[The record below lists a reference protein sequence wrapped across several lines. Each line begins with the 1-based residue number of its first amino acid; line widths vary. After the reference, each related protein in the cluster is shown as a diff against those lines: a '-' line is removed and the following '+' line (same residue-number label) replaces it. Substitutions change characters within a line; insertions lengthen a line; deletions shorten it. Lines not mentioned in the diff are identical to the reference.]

1 MKLPLFITLSLFT
14 VIHLSA
20 RSQGCPELSLDPGLP
35 QTVCSGEEVVLGGAP
50 TATWTGTGNPSL
62 NYEWVDSNND
72 FVSNDPNPT
81 IQIDQNETF
90 TLTVDDGNGC
100 SESIGLNI
108 SIFAAPPTP
117 SLVLTNSAQQG
128 YQTNVYNGEIYFS
141 KCNNTS
147 GGNFNIIDNQNYPT
161 GTTFE
166 IDWGDGS
173 PVSSNLQPHVY
184 TTGEYDLTYTV
195 ITAEGCVFVFEY
207 YVLVGGPPPALTL
220 SGSGSSSCIPNLYE
234 ISIGA
239 GSDPPGTTYNII
251 INDGSQDT
259 TLIGLN
265 PNPYVF
271 SHLFQQSSCGTN
283 STIQNNTYPDS
294 YSIQVISSN
303 GCSPQGTFSA
313 IGPIQVSES
322 SDAQFSSS
330 SSEVCVDGIVN
341 LQNNSDPGTNINSL
355 GCDSLSAFYWEISPN
370 IGYTI
375 VNGDLGSSNGFLD
388 NVIYYDYF
396 EWTSGSE
403 NLDVEFNTEGIYDI
417 TLYTGNGCGID
428 SITQQ
433 ICVLPQPTPDFQ
445 LSDDFFCTSEI
456 VNVTNSSTGY
466 ACGTTFESNWQI
478 NYSNPQNCSPNSG
491 VSFINSTSNSSFE
504 PVLDFQGP
512 GAYEV
517 ILTVSY
523 PGNIPG
529 CTMPQLSDSV
539 YVFAQPEIQLIPQGA
554 NVCEGKLVQFNG
566 FVNDCYALPTEYLW
580 SFEDAPGIIISDTLT
595 LNPTVQYGVSGVFDY
610 SLEASNQ
617 CGSVIIIDSVSVD
630 PGVIVDAGPDQ
641 ATCLNTQINLNGSIT
656 GGANTGVWSANI
668 PGGQFSDPNALISSY
683 TPPVNFSGQII
694 LSLISDDPLGPCP
707 GNSDF
712 LVLTINDEAVIDAM
726 PDVSVCEGDVVDLN
740 STIQGAASEGIWN
753 DAGAGGQ
760 VINEDLSTG
769 SAQYIPPAGVSEVW
783 LYVETNVPSVFCPAD
798 LDSVLITIISTPTVS
813 IVPDQVVCNGLST
826 QSVVFAGTG
835 TQYSWTN
842 TDGSIGLVTN
852 GVGDIGSFTATN
864 NGQTPVTS
872 LVTVTPEYV
881 NGGLT
886 CSGSTIDFSF
896 TVDPTPILDSIADQ
910 TVCEGQQTVQ
920 VDFTSLPGS
929 AFTWTNNNTQTGLSA
944 SGTGSVLPFISTNG
958 TNLPISSIITVTA
971 TLNGCIGPTEDFTIT
986 VNPIASVDPL
996 TDLDECSG
1004 TLVNIP
1010 FTGTG
1015 TVYNWTND
1023 NFQTGLPLTG
1033 SGTIDF
1039 TTVNTGTTAEQSI
1052 VSVTPGYFLN
1062 GVLCEGNPEDFTITV
1077 QPIPYIDSLQDQTIC
1092 NGDQTQLVAFTS
1104 SVSGTTYDWVN
1115 SNPSI
1120 GLASIGTS
1128 EIPSFTGINVTNT
1141 AVTGLITVTPTANG
1155 CLGPDSTLQFTIE
1168 PTPAVT
1174 NTVLSET
1181 ICSNTSSSSVT
1192 WASSVLGTTYTWV
1205 GSVTSGSVNGFIASG
1220 SGNLP
1225 SMLLENTG
1233 IVPAIIEYTITA
1245 EANGCSGQPVTYTI
1259 TVNPIP
1265 VLSPIPPE
1273 VICGGTSF
1281 TTPVFTSNVS
1291 GTDYTWILDQ
1301 PGNIPLTITGYQ
1313 LNGSGPLTGQVVN
1326 NSGSSPYTLD
1336 YIVIPT
1342 ASGCSGS
1349 SDVFSLTVNPAP
1361 VVLFDITD
1369 QVICSGGSITPVN
1382 LSSSTPS
1389 ATFDWSIT
1397 SNLGGISGATP
1408 TQGGGIIPT
1417 MTLSHAS
1424 LTPET
1429 ITITAVA
1436 TTTGGVSCPGAPTD
1450 YTITINPIPS
1460 VSSLTDQVVCNGL
1473 PTQAVTF
1480 NGTGTQYSWTNT
1492 DGSIGLGTSGIGD
1505 IGSFTAINN
1514 GQGPVTSLVTVTPEY
1529 VNGGLTCSGSP
1540 TDFSFTIDPTPFLD
1554 PLSDQ
1559 TVCEGQPTT
1568 QVDFTSLP
1576 GSSFTW
1582 TNNNT
1587 QTGLSASGTGSVLS
1601 FNSAN
1606 GTALPI
1612 SSTVTVTPTLN
1623 GCIGPS
1629 EDFTITVNP
1638 IPSVDPLSDLD
1649 ECSGTLVNIPFTG
1662 SGTVY
1667 NWTNDNLQTGLP
1679 LTGSG
1684 TIDFTTVNTGTTA
1697 EQSIISVTPGYFLN
1711 GVLCEG
1717 NPEDFTITVQPV
1729 PYIDALQDQT
1739 ICNGDQTQLVTFT
1752 SSVSGT
1758 SYDWINSNPQIGLAS
1773 NGSVE
1778 IPSFTGLNTSNV
1790 AVVGIITVT
1799 PTANGCLGPDSALQI
1814 TIEPTPVVTNTVLSE
1829 TICSNTSSS
1838 AVTLT
1843 SNVLG
1848 TTYTWT
1854 GSVTSGSVTG
1864 FTASGSGDL
1873 PSMLLENTGVVP
1885 AVIAY
1890 TIIPEANGCSGQPV
1904 TYTITVNP
1912 TPVLSPI
1919 APEVICGGTSFT
1931 TPVFSSNVSVTD
1943 YTWVLDQPG
1952 NIPVT
1957 ITGYQLNGTGP
1968 LTGQV
1973 VNNSGSSPYTLD
1985 YIVTPTASGCLGSPE
2000 VFSLTVNP
2008 APVVLFDI
2016 ADQVICS
2023 GSSIT
2028 AVNLSSST
2036 SGATFDW
2043 SITSNLGGISGATP
2057 TQGGG
2062 SIPSMTLSHSSLTPE
2077 TITITAIATTTGGAS
2092 CPGAPTDYTITINPI
2107 PSISSLTDQVVCNG
2121 LSTQSVIFAGTG
2133 TQYSWTNTD
2142 GSIGL
2147 GTSGIGDI
2155 GSFTAINNGQG
2166 PVISLVTVTPEYVNG
2181 GLTCSGSPT
2190 VYNYTIN
2197 PTPVVDPIGDQ
2208 ELCIGDQSQ
2217 VVIFSGT
2224 ATNYNWS
2231 NDNTV
2236 TGAPNSGLNSVP
2248 SFIAQNSSTQVITST
2263 ITVTPES
2270 NGCIGIPID
2279 FSYTVNPTTNV
2290 SPINDS
2296 IFCNGEQVSSYIIS
2310 GSASSYSWTNN
2321 NPTIGL
2327 SSSGTGNIPTFTAV
2341 NNTSQSIDATITIT
2355 PEFTGTTNSCS
2366 GTPFSFTITVQ
2377 PSPIVNP
2384 IIDQTICN
2392 GSSTQTVQFSGTN
2405 ASSYQWVNDNS
2416 LIGLPSSGNGNINS
2430 FTATNTASSAQVS
2443 TITVTPQL
2451 SVNGLICFGSP
2462 EDFLI
2467 TVNPSPSVD
2476 PLSDIIVC
2484 EDQQVPVTVLSGN
2497 ATSFDWTS
2505 STNNTGVGTGGI
2517 GNIPSFTA
2525 INGTSQPV
2533 SDQIIVTPNFTGSG
2547 LSCPGVTSSFIITV
2561 NPVPIVDPVLDQVL
2575 CNGTSTNQV
2584 IFTGDATNY
2593 TWTNNLSAIG
2603 LAQTGN
2609 GNIPAFTVANSNTL
2623 PIDALITIT
2632 PEFTSS
2638 GLTCSGNP
2646 EIFILSVLP
2655 TPEVDPLTDIVV
2667 CSSSDIGP
2675 IQFSGV
2681 ATNYEWI
2688 NSNSTIGLP
2697 SNGNGNI
2704 SIFSYNN
2711 QGSSSESATI
2721 VVTPQYDYLGLS
2733 CDGLQESFLIKVLPE
2748 PDIDPISDFT
2758 YCNGASTSP
2767 INFNGLAT
2775 EYSWT
2780 NDNST
2785 IGIGNAGVGNILSFT
2800 AVNNSLSPE
2809 ISTITITPNYTE
2821 SGLTCNGIPEQF
2833 TITVNPAPIVNSVN
2847 DITVCNGQTVPLVDF
2862 SGNATVFEWFNDN
2875 TSIGLPNSGVGDITS
2890 FTAVNNSSVPIVAT
2904 INVVSSFSSNGVNCP
2919 GPSETFTIT
2928 VNPTPIVNPLV
2939 DQVICNAAPSATVNF
2954 TGSGSTYT
2962 WTNDNPNIGLA
2973 ANGSGDIS
2981 SFTAQNPTTN
2991 PIIGTITVIP
3001 TALQCDGSAEIFT
3014 ITVNPTPILDSIA
3027 DIENCAGLVISSIQ
3041 PTGNF
3046 STINWVNN
3054 NTTIGLANSGNTIIP
3069 SFTLSNSSNSTPNSA
3084 TVSVTPLNTNQGV
3097 QCFGAIVD
3105 FQITVNPIPENNLT
3119 PDIELCNGDL
3129 TPAIQFAGSG
3139 TYYDWTNDNTSIGLG
3154 VAGSG
3159 DIASFSGTNNL
3170 SVDNI
3175 SSISVTP
3182 VFVSTT
3188 GQLCEGTSDS
3198 FTLTVHPSPVI
3209 DPITDF
3215 DLCNGDN
3222 FSVPVITSVQSI
3234 VTWSALDN
3242 QDVTGESTFVQTTPI
3257 ISNTLTNSSSTITG
3271 VAYTINATSVPFGC
3285 TGLPQTFDVNVI
3297 PDVFIT
3303 SGNSMEICSG
3313 VSASVFLT
3321 ANVPS
3326 DFTWFATDNPNVSG
3340 ESTVINNG
3348 SVINDVLINT
3358 TNIPQLVVYSVI
3370 PTSQQGGCQGQAQTV
3385 AVIVNPPIELISP
3398 LSTEICSGDIV
3409 DLQLVANANVTFNW
3423 FAQSSLD
3430 VNGESLTVQNGNL
3443 INDQLINTTTTTQ
3456 AVIYTVVA
3464 TTTAN
3469 GCSSPSTQIN
3479 VFVNPSPVVAPF
3491 SEEICSG
3498 ETLAIPLGASS
3509 PSIFSWFA
3517 TDNLDVTGETQSLQ
3531 TNSVITDQLINSTNN
3546 SETVTYNI
3554 QATSNKGCLGPVS
3567 TGEVIV
3573 HPIPEVDFSV
3583 SNTALCDLSP
3593 VNFVNN
3599 SSNLLDFDWSFG
3611 DGNTSNDFEP
3621 IHTYGVIGSYLVTLT
3636 GTDPVTL
3643 CEGSSSESILIQES
3657 PAIDFA
3663 VNLNEG
3669 CVPSTFIFT
3678 PLVNAPGVDLFWQ
3691 FGDGQVSNQVGAVD
3705 HTYNV
3710 PGCYPVTLTSTNAAG
3725 CISTITY
3732 DDMVCVY
3739 ANPIANFTADE
3750 TIVPSDEPYV
3760 YFINN
3765 SLNAVTYLW
3774 DFADG
3779 STSVSSDPIHLYPE
3793 GPATYY
3799 PVLTAYNEAG
3809 CSDQFTLPITLWEEQ
3824 LFYVPNSFT
3833 PNVDGTNETFKPI
3846 ITSGFD
3852 KGSYNLKIFNR
3863 WGEVVFESFDP
3874 DIGWDGTY
3882 GVGKYYPV
3890 QDVTYTWKIT
3900 LRLLQNEDANVYVG
3914 HVNVLK

>member
-1 MKLPLFITLSLFT
+1 MNFRNLTTFLLFIYGAFN
-14 VIHLSA
+14 A
-20 RSQGCPELSLDPGLP
+20 YGQGCPELSLDPGLP

-81 IQIDQNETF
+81 VQIDQNETF

-108 SIFAAPPTP
+108 FIFAAPPTP

-207 YVLVGGPPPALTL
+207 NVLVGGPPPALTL

-322 SDAQFSSS
+322 SDAQFSLS

-388 NVIYYDYF
+388 NVIYYDYV

-456 VNVTNSSTGY
+456 VNVTNNSTGD

-554 NVCEGKLVQFNG
+554 NVCEGELVQFNG

-617 CGSVIIIDSVSVD
+617 CGSVIIIDSVSVG

-668 PGGQFSDPNALISSY
+668 PGGQFSDPNALNSSY

-694 LSLISDDPLGPCP
+694 LSLISDDPIGPCP

-726 PDVSVCEGDVVDLN
+726 PDLSVCEGDVVDLN

-760 VINEDLSTG
+760 FINEDLSTG

-842 TDGSIGLVTN
+842 TDGSIGL
-852 GVGDIGSFTATN
+852 
-864 NGQTPVTS
+864 
-872 LVTVTPEYV
+872 
-881 NGGLT
+881 
-886 CSGSTIDFSF
+886 
-896 TVDPTPILDSIADQ
+896 
-910 TVCEGQQTVQ
+910 
-920 VDFTSLPGS
+920 
-929 AFTWTNNNTQTGLSA
+929 
-944 SGTGSVLPFISTNG
+944 
-958 TNLPISSIITVTA
+958 
-971 TLNGCIGPTEDFTIT
+971 
-986 VNPIASVDPL
+986 
-996 TDLDECSG
+996 
-1004 TLVNIP
+1004 
-1010 FTGTG
+1010 
-1015 TVYNWTND
+1015 
-1023 NFQTGLPLTG
+1023 
-1033 SGTIDF
+1033 
-1039 TTVNTGTTAEQSI
+1039 
-1052 VSVTPGYFLN
+1052 
-1062 GVLCEGNPEDFTITV
+1062 
-1077 QPIPYIDSLQDQTIC
+1077 
-1092 NGDQTQLVAFTS
+1092 
-1104 SVSGTTYDWVN
+1104 
-1115 SNPSI
+1115 
-1120 GLASIGTS
+1120 
-1128 EIPSFTGINVTNT
+1128 
-1141 AVTGLITVTPTANG
+1141 
-1155 CLGPDSTLQFTIE
+1155 
-1168 PTPAVT
+1168 
-1174 NTVLSET
+1174 
-1181 ICSNTSSSSVT
+1181 
-1192 WASSVLGTTYTWV
+1192 
-1205 GSVTSGSVNGFIASG
+1205 
-1220 SGNLP
+1220 
-1225 SMLLENTG
+1225 
-1233 IVPAIIEYTITA
+1233 
-1245 EANGCSGQPVTYTI
+1245 
-1259 TVNPIP
+1259 
-1265 VLSPIPPE
+1265 
-1273 VICGGTSF
+1273 
-1281 TTPVFTSNVS
+1281 
-1291 GTDYTWILDQ
+1291 
-1301 PGNIPLTITGYQ
+1301 
-1313 LNGSGPLTGQVVN
+1313 
-1326 NSGSSPYTLD
+1326 
-1336 YIVIPT
+1336 
-1342 ASGCSGS
+1342 
-1349 SDVFSLTVNPAP
+1349 
-1361 VVLFDITD
+1361 
-1369 QVICSGGSITPVN
+1369 
-1382 LSSSTPS
+1382 
-1389 ATFDWSIT
+1389 
-1397 SNLGGISGATP
+1397 
-1408 TQGGGIIPT
+1408 
-1417 MTLSHAS
+1417 
-1424 LTPET
+1424 
-1429 ITITAVA
+1429 
-1436 TTTGGVSCPGAPTD
+1436 
-1450 YTITINPIPS
+1450 
-1460 VSSLTDQVVCNGL
+1460 
-1473 PTQAVTF
+1473 
-1480 NGTGTQYSWTNT
+1480 
-1492 DGSIGLGTSGIGD
+1492 GTSGIGD

-1514 GQGPVTSLVTVTPEY
+1514 GQTPVTSLVTVTPEY

-1638 IPSVDPLSDLD
+1638 IPAVDPLSDLD
-1649 ECSGTLVNIPFTG
+1649 ECSGTLVNVPFTG

-1778 IPSFTGLNTSNV
+1778 IPSFTGVNTSNV

-1799 PTANGCLGPDSALQI
+1799 PTANGCLGPDSTLQI

-1890 TIIPEANGCSGQPV
+1890 SIIPEANGCSGQPV

-1931 TPVFSSNVSVTD
+1931 TPVFSSNVSGTD

-2036 SGATFDW
+2036 PGATFDW

-2062 SIPSMTLSHSSLTPE
+2062 VIPSMTLSHSSLTPE

-2121 LSTQSVIFAGTG
+2121 LSTQSVVFAGTG

-2155 GSFTAINNGQG
+2155 GSFTAINNGQT
-2166 PVISLVTVTPEYVNG
+2166 PVTSLVTVTPEYVNG

-2231 NDNTV
+2231 NDNMA

-2279 FSYTVNPTTNV
+2279 FAYTVNPTTNV

-2451 SVNGLICFGSP
+2451 SINGLICFGSP
-2462 EDFLI
+2462 EDFQI

-2497 ATSFDWTS
+2497 ATSFDWIS
-2505 STNNTGVGTGGI
+2505 SSNNTGVGTGGI

-2525 INGTSQPV
+2525 MNGTSQPV
-2533 SDQIIVTPNFTGSG
+2533 SDQITVTPNFTGSG

-2561 NPVPIVDPVLDQVL
+2561 NPVPIVYPVLDQVL

-2609 GNIPAFTVANSNTL
+2609 GNIPAFTVTNSTPL
-2623 PIDALITIT
+2623 PIDALIAVT

-2638 GLTCSGNP
+2638 GLTCMGNP
-2646 EIFILSVLP
+2646 ESFNISVLP
-2655 TPEVDPLTDIVV
+2655 TPEVDPLADIVV

-2681 ATNYEWI
+2681 ATNYEWT
-2688 NSNSTIGLP
+2688 NSNSAIGLATG
-2697 SNGNGNI
+2697 GNGNI
-2704 SIFSYNN
+2704 SIFSYDN
-2711 QGSSSESATI
+2711 QSNSSESATI
-2721 VVTPQYDYLGLS
+2721 SVTPQYDYQGLS
-2733 CDGLQESFLIKVLPE
+2733 CIGSQESFLITVLPE
-2748 PDIDPISDFT
+2748 PNLDPTNDVT

-2775 EYSWT
+2775 EFSWM
-2780 NDNST
+2780 NDNPS
-2785 IGIGNAGVGNILSFT
+2785 IGLGGSGVDDILSFT
-2800 AVNNSLSPE
+2800 VVNNSMSPE
-2809 ISTITITPNYTE
+2809 ISTVTVTPNYTE
-2821 SGLTCNGIPEQF
+2821 AGLTCNGISDQF
-2833 TITVNPAPIVNSVN
+2833 TITVNPAPIINSVN
-2847 DITVCNGQTVPLVDF
+2847 DITVCNGEIVPLVDF
-2862 SGNATVFEWFNDN
+2862 SGNATIFEWFNDN
-2875 TSIGLPNSGVGDITS
+2875 TSIGLPSGGVGDIAA
-2890 FTAVNNSSVPIVAT
+2890 FTAVNNSTLPIVAT
-2904 INVVSSFSSNGVNCP
+2904 INVVSSFSSNGVVCP

-2939 DQVICNAAPSATVNF
+2939 DQVICNGAPSATVNF
-2954 TGSGSTYT
+2954 TGSGNTYT
-2962 WTNDNPNIGLA
+2962 WTNNNPNIGLVS
-2973 ANGSGDIS
+2973 NGSGDIS
-2981 SFTAQNPTTN
+2981 SFIALNPTIN
-2991 PIIGTITVIP
+2991 PISGTITVIP
-3001 TALQCDGSAEIFT
+3001 TALQCDGSAESFT
-3014 ITVNPTPILDSIA
+3014 ITVNPTPIVDPIT
-3027 DIENCAGLVISSIQ
+3027 DIENCAGFVQSSIQ
-3041 PTGNF
+3041 PTGNY
-3046 STINWVNN
+3046 SAINWVNN
-3054 NTTIGLANSGNTIIP
+3054 NTTIGLVSSGNTTIP
-3069 SFTLSNSSNSTPNSA
+3069 SFTLTNASNSTPNTA
-3084 TVSVTPLNTNQGV
+3084 VVSVTPVNTNQGV
-3097 QCFGAIVD
+3097 QCFGSVID
-3105 FQITVNPIPENNLT
+3105 FQITVNPIPENNVN

-3129 TPAIQFAGSG
+3129 TPVIQFSGSG
-3139 TYYDWTNDNTSIGLG
+3139 SYYDWTNDNPTIGLG
-3154 VAGSG
+3154 LSGTG
-3159 DIASFSGTNNL
+3159 DIASFSGINNQ

-3175 SSISVTP
+3175 SNISVIP
-3182 VFVSTT
+3182 VFVSNT
-3188 GQLCEGTSDS
+3188 GQLCEGTANS
-3198 FTLTVHPSPVI
+3198 FTITVHPSPVI
-3209 DPITDF
+3209 DPVADV
-3215 DLCNGDN
+3215 DVCNGDD
-3222 FSVPVITSVQSI
+3222 FSVPVLTSVQSI
-3234 VTWSALDN
+3234 ITWSAQDN
-3242 QDVTGESTFVQTTPI
+3242 PDVTGESTFVQTTPVV
-3257 ISNTLTNSSSTITG
+3257 SNTLNNSTSNIET
-3271 VAYTINATSVPFGC
+3271 VNYTINATSVPFGC
-3285 TGLPQTFDVNVI
+3285 AGLSESLDVNVI
-3297 PDVFIT
+3297 PDVLIT
-3303 SGNSMEICSG
+3303 SGNNMEICSG

-3385 AVIVNPPIELISP
+3385 TVIVNPPIELISP

-3430 VNGESLTVQNGNL
+3430 VNGESLTVQNSNL

-3456 AVIYTVVA
+3456 TVIYTVVA

-3479 VFVNPSPVVAPF
+3479 VFVNPLPIVAPF
-3491 SEEICSG
+3491 SEVICSG

-3517 TDNLDVTGETQSLQ
+3517 TDNVDVTGETQSLQ

-3657 PAIDFA
+3657 PPIDFT

-3669 CVPSTFIFT
+3669 CVPSTFIFSDV
-3678 PLVNAPGVDLFWQ
+3678 VNAPGVDLFWQ
-3691 FGDGQVSNQVGAVD
+3691 FGDGQVSNQSGAVD
-3705 HTYNV
+3705 HTYSD
-3710 PGCYPVTLTSTNAAG
+3710 PGCYPVTLTATNSAG

-3739 ANPIANFTADE
+3739 ANPVANFTAEE
-3750 TIVPSDEPYV
+3750 TIVPSDDPYV

-3765 SLNAVTYLW
+3765 SLNAVTYEW
-3774 DFADG
+3774 NFGDG

-3809 CSDQFTLPITLWEEQ
+3809 CSDQFTLPIILWEEQ

-3833 PNVDGTNETFKPI
+3833 PNADGTNETFKPI
-3846 ITSGFD
+3846 ITSGYD
-3852 KGSYNLKIFNR
+3852 KGSYNLKIFDR
-3863 WGEVVFESFDP
+3863 WGELIFESFDT

-3882 GVGKYYPV
+3882 GAGKYYHV
-3890 QDVTYTWKIT
+3890 QDGTYTWKIT
-3900 LRLLQNEDANVYVG
+3900 LRLLQNEDASIFVG

>member
-1 MKLPLFITLSLFT
+1 MKLPVFITLSLFT
-14 VIHLSA
+14 IIHLSA
-20 RSQGCPELSLDPGLP
+20 RSQGCPDLTLDAGSN
-35 QTVCSGEEVVLGGAP
+35 QTLCAGEQIILGATP
-50 TATWTGTGNPSL
+50 TATWTGSGNPTLS
-62 NYEWVDSNND
+62 YQWFDSNNNLID
-72 FVSNDPNPT
+72 SVSNPT
-81 IQIDQNETF
+81 VAISQPETF
-90 TLTVDDGNGC
+90 MLVVDNGNGC
-100 SESIGLNI
+100 SDTAFVNLTIYISDITLSMNGLGG
-108 SIFAAPPTP
+108 S
-117 SLVLTNSAQQG
+117 G
-128 YQTNVYNGEIYFS
+128 YSSTLINGEVVYRY
-141 KCNNTS
+141 CNTNLLS
-147 GGNFNIIDNQNYPT
+147 GGFQFSDDSLSTYPL
-161 GTTFE
+161 GTTMTTV
-166 IDWGDGS
+166 WGDGDTNNYAYNGNS
-173 PVSSNLQPHVY
+173 IVMTHIYSSGAYNL
-184 TTGEYDLTYTV
+184 EYTV
-195 ITAEGCVFVFEY
+195 NLPNGCSHTETFNV
-207 YVLVGGPPPALTL
+207 YVGSNPPALTL
-220 SGSGSSSCIPNLYE
+220 SGSGTAFCVPGLYEINISATASPPDTQYE
-234 ISIGA
+234 ISI
-239 GSDPPGTTYNII
+239 
-251 INDGSQDT
+251 NDGTDT
-259 TLIGLN
+259 IFIGLPSN
-265 PNPYVF
+265 PFVF
-271 SHLFQQSSCGTN
+271 EHLFTSSSCGVTSVIN
-283 STIQNNTYPDS
+283 GQSYPNQ
-294 YSIQVISSN
+294 YSIAVTSSN
-303 GCSPQGTFSA
+303 ACNTNGTFA
-313 IGPIQVSES
+313 AFGPVVVSEQTEA
-322 SDAQFSSS
+322 DFLMPEN
-330 SSEVCVDGIVN
+330 EVCVDYAVTLTNLTEPGINVFT
-341 LQNNSDPGTNINSL
+341 NSCDSINS
-355 GCDSLSAFYWEISPN
+355 FYWEITPN
-370 IGYTI
+370 SNFSLLPGSS
-375 VNGDLGSSNGFLD
+375 LGSDGGYSNF
-388 NVIYYDYF
+388 YF
-396 EWTSGSE
+396 WQSGSE
-403 NLDVEFNTEGIYDI
+403 QLEVSFDTPGVYDI
-417 TLYTGNGCGID
+417 TLFSANECGID

-433 ICVLPQPTPDFQ
+433 ICVLPQPTADFL
-445 LSDDFFCTSEI
+445 LSDNFFCTSDV
-456 VNVTNSSTGY
+456 VNVTNNSTGD

-491 VSFINSTSNSSFE
+491 VDFINSTSNSSFE

-512 GAYEV
+512 GAYDV
-517 ILTVSY
+517 LLTVSY

-529 CTMPQLSDSV
+529 CQMPQFSDSV
-539 YVFAQPEIQLIPQGA
+539 YVIAPPEIQLSPQGA
-554 NVCEGKLVQFNG
+554 NVCEGELIQFTG
-566 FVNDCYALPTEYLW
+566 VVNDCYALPTDYQWFFDEV
-580 SFEDAPGIIISDTLT
+580 PGMIISDTLT
-595 LNPTVQYGVSGVFDY
+595 LNPTVQYGVSGVFQY
-610 SLEASNQ
+610 SLGASNQ
-617 CGSVIIIDSVSVD
+617 CGSTVITDSVSVD
-630 PGVIVDAGPDQ
+630 PGVIVVAGPDQ

-668 PGGQFSDPNALISSY
+668 PGGQFSDPNALNSSY
-683 TPPVNFSGQII
+683 SPPVNFSGQII
-694 LSLISDDPLGPCP
+694 LSLISDDPIGPCP

-712 LVLTINDEAVIDAM
+712 LVLTVDDEALIDAM
-726 PDVSVCEGDVVDLN
+726 SNLSVCLGDTVDLA
-740 STIQGAASEGIWN
+740 STIQGAASTGTWSDE
-753 DAGAGGQ
+753 GAGGQ
-760 VINEDLSTG
+760 IINENTNAG
-769 SAQYIPPAGVSEVW
+769 TAQYIPPAGVSEVW
-783 LYVETNVPSVFCPAD
+783 LYVETNIPSVFCPAD
-798 LDSVLITIISTPTVS
+798 LDSVLITIISTPVVS
-813 IVPDQVVCNGLST
+813 IIPDQVVCNGLPT
-826 QSVVFAGTG
+826 QAVTFNGTG

-842 TDGSIGLVTN
+842 TDGSIGLATN

-1033 SGTIDF
+1033 SGTIGF

-1265 VLSPIPPE
+1265 VLSPIAPE

-1492 DGSIGLGTSGIGD
+1492 DGSIGLVTNGVGD
-1505 IGSFTAINN
+1505 IGSFTATNN
-1514 GQGPVTSLVTVTPEY
+1514 GQTPVTSLVTVTPEY
-1529 VNGGLTCSGSP
+1529 VNGGLTCSGS
-1540 TDFSFTIDPTPFLD
+1540 T
-1554 PLSDQ
+1554 
-1559 TVCEGQPTT
+1559 
-1568 QVDFTSLP
+1568 
-1576 GSSFTW
+1576 
-1582 TNNNT
+1582 
-1587 QTGLSASGTGSVLS
+1587 
-1601 FNSAN
+1601 
-1606 GTALPI
+1606 
-1612 SSTVTVTPTLN
+1612 
-1623 GCIGPS
+1623 
-1629 EDFTITVNP
+1629 
-1638 IPSVDPLSDLD
+1638 
-1649 ECSGTLVNIPFTG
+1649 
-1662 SGTVY
+1662 
-1667 NWTNDNLQTGLP
+1667 
-1679 LTGSG
+1679 
-1684 TIDFTTVNTGTTA
+1684 
-1697 EQSIISVTPGYFLN
+1697 
-1711 GVLCEG
+1711 
-1717 NPEDFTITVQPV
+1717 
-1729 PYIDALQDQT
+1729 
-1739 ICNGDQTQLVTFT
+1739 
-1752 SSVSGT
+1752 
-1758 SYDWINSNPQIGLAS
+1758 
-1773 NGSVE
+1773 
-1778 IPSFTGLNTSNV
+1778 
-1790 AVVGIITVT
+1790 
-1799 PTANGCLGPDSALQI
+1799 
-1814 TIEPTPVVTNTVLSE
+1814 
-1829 TICSNTSSS
+1829 
-1838 AVTLT
+1838 
-1843 SNVLG
+1843 
-1848 TTYTWT
+1848 
-1854 GSVTSGSVTG
+1854 
-1864 FTASGSGDL
+1864 
-1873 PSMLLENTGVVP
+1873 
-1885 AVIAY
+1885 
-1890 TIIPEANGCSGQPV
+1890 
-1904 TYTITVNP
+1904 
-1912 TPVLSPI
+1912 
-1919 APEVICGGTSFT
+1919 
-1931 TPVFSSNVSVTD
+1931 
-1943 YTWVLDQPG
+1943 
-1952 NIPVT
+1952 
-1957 ITGYQLNGTGP
+1957 
-1968 LTGQV
+1968 
-1973 VNNSGSSPYTLD
+1973 
-1985 YIVTPTASGCLGSPE
+1985 
-2000 VFSLTVNP
+2000 
-2008 APVVLFDI
+2008 
-2016 ADQVICS
+2016 
-2023 GSSIT
+2023 
-2028 AVNLSSST
+2028 
-2036 SGATFDW
+2036 
-2043 SITSNLGGISGATP
+2043 
-2057 TQGGG
+2057 
-2062 SIPSMTLSHSSLTPE
+2062 
-2077 TITITAIATTTGGAS
+2077 
-2092 CPGAPTDYTITINPI
+2092 
-2107 PSISSLTDQVVCNG
+2107 
-2121 LSTQSVIFAGTG
+2121 
-2133 TQYSWTNTD
+2133 
-2142 GSIGL
+2142 
-2147 GTSGIGDI
+2147 
-2155 GSFTAINNGQG
+2155 
-2166 PVISLVTVTPEYVNG
+2166 
-2181 GLTCSGSPT
+2181 T

-2197 PTPVVDPIGDQ
+2197 PTPVVDPVADQ
-2208 ELCIGDQSQ
+2208 ELCIGDQSLA
-2217 VVIFSGT
+2217 VAFSGT
-2224 ATNYNWS
+2224 ANNYNWT
-2231 NDNTV
+2231 NGNPA
-2236 TGAPNSGLNSVP
+2236 TGAPISGLNLIP
-2248 SFIAQNSSTQVITST
+2248 SFVAQNSSAQVISSI

-2270 NGCIGIPID
+2270 NGCIGLPVD
-2279 FSYTVNPTTNV
+2279 FTFLVIPTTNV
-2290 SPINDS
+2290 NPINDS
-2296 IFCNGEQVSSYIIS
+2296 IFCNGEQVTSYQIS
-2310 GSASSYSWTNN
+2310 GSASSYSWMND

-2327 SSSGTGNIPTFTAV
+2327 SSAGIGNIPPFTAV
-2341 NNTSQSIDATITIT
+2341 NNTSQPVDATITIT
-2355 PEFTGTTNSCS
+2355 PEFTGNTNSCS
-2366 GTPFSFTITVQ
+2366 GNPYTFTITVQ
-2377 PSPIVNP
+2377 PSPVVDP
-2384 IIDQTICN
+2384 IIDQTVCN
-2392 GSSTQTVQFSGTN
+2392 GSSTQTVQFSGANT
-2405 ASSYQWVNDNS
+2405 SSYQWLNDNS
-2416 LIGLPSSGNGNINS
+2416 VIGLASSGTGNINA
-2430 FTATNTASSAQVS
+2430 FTTTNTGSISQVA

-2451 SVNGLICFGSP
+2451 IVNGLACFGAS
-2462 EDFLI
+2462 ENFLI

-2476 PLSDIIVC
+2476 PINDIIVC
-2484 EDQQVPVTVLSGN
+2484 EGQQVPVTTLSGN
-2497 ATSFDWTS
+2497 ATSFDWVS
-2505 STNNTGVGTGGI
+2505 ATNNTGIGAGGT

-2525 INGTSQPV
+2525 LNGTSQPI
-2533 SDQIIVTPNFTGSG
+2533 SDQIIVTPNYTGSG
-2547 LSCPGVTSSFIITV
+2547 LSCPGVTTSMTVTV
-2561 NPVPIVDPVLDQVL
+2561 NPIPSADPVLDQAI

-2593 TWTNNLSAIG
+2593 TWTNNFSTIG
-2603 LAQTGN
+2603 LASTGS
-2609 GNIPAFTVANSNTL
+2609 GDIPAFTVANSTTL

-2646 EIFILSVLP
+2646 ETFILSVLP

-2733 CDGLQESFLIKVLPE
+2733 CDGVQESFLIKVLPE

-2875 TSIGLPNSGVGDITS
+2875 TSIGLPNSGMGDITS

-2928 VNPTPIVNPLV
+2928 VNPTPVVNPLV

-3084 TVSVTPLNTNQGV
+3084 TVSVTPINTNQGV

-3170 SVDNI
+3170 SADNI

-3242 QDVTGESTFVQTTPI
+3242 QNVTGESTFIQTTPI

-3297 PDVFIT
+3297 PDVFMT
-3303 SGNSMEICSG
+3303 NNNNMEICSG
-3313 VSASVFLT
+3313 VAASVFLT

-3326 DFTWFATDNPNVSG
+3326 DFTWFATDNPDVTG
-3340 ESTVINNG
+3340 ESTIVSSGNVID
-3348 SVINDVLINT
+3348 DVLVNLT
-3358 TNIPQLVVYSVI
+3358 TIPQIVVYSII

-3385 AVIVNPPIELISP
+3385 TVIVNPPIELISP
-3398 LSTEICSGDIV
+3398 LSQEICSGDFV

-3430 VNGESLTVQNGNL
+3430 VNGESLTVQNSN
-3443 INDQLINTTTTTQ
+3443 IIDDQLINTTTSPQTVT
-3456 AVIYTVVA
+3456 YTVVA
-3464 TTTAN
+3464 TTTAY
-3469 GCSSPSTQIN
+3469 GCSSPSTQID
-3479 VFVNPSPVVAPF
+3479 VLVNPSPVTDSF

-3498 ETLAIPLGASS
+3498 ETLALVLSASS
-3509 PSIFSWFA
+3509 PSAFTWFA
-3517 TDNLDVTGETQSLQ
+3517 TDNINVFGETQSVQ
-3531 TNSVITDQLINSTNN
+3531 NSSVITDQLINNTNN
-3546 SETVTYNI
+3546 AETVTYNI
-3554 QATSNKGCLGPVS
+3554 QATSNKGCAGSIV
-3567 TGEVIV
+3567 TGDVV
-3573 HPIPEVDFSV
+3573 VNLIPEVDFSITNAV
-3583 SNTALCDLSP
+3583 LCDLSP
-3593 VNFVNN
+3593 VGFVNN
-3599 SSNLLDFDWSFG
+3599 SSSLLDFDWDFG

-3621 IHTYGVIGSYLVTLT
+3621 THTYGVIGSYQVILN
-3636 GTDPVTL
+3636 GIDPITL
-3643 CEGSSSESILIQES
+3643 CEGSSSEIILIQES

-3890 QDVTYTWKIT
+3890 QDGTYTWKIT